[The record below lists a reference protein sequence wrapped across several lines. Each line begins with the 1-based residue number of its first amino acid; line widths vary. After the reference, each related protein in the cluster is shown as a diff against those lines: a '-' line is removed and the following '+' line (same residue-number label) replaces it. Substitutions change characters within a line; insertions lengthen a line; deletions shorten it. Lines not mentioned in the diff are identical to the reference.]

1 MSKKDNTKI
10 KCLTK
15 QSVLNFFGN
24 NAIILCMLLLIVVI
38 TVIEPKFISVR
49 VLRDILIQN
58 SSRMIIACGMAMVL
72 ISGGMDLSAG
82 RIVGLAAVVTGSL
95 GQMADCSSKFFPN
108 LPQLPVVVPL
118 LAAVV
123 VCLLIGMLNGVA
135 IAKFSI
141 PPFIVTLGT
150 GMIIWGAN
158 LLYYDLEPNNSQPI
172 GGIQNGIKFLGSGY
186 LGKTIPVIILIA
198 LAAVLVSWFIMK
210 YTSFGRNIYSI
221 GGNRDAAEVCGIR
234 VERTLIWTYAI
245 AAVMFAVGGFLECA
259 RTNGA
264 TASYGENYEFD
275 AISACVVGGVSNS
288 GGVGTIPG
296 MVLGVLMFGIINY
309 GLTFLGVQPYWQK
322 IAKGV
327 IILTAVGFDVRK
339 NLKKK

>member
-1 MSKKDNTKI
+1 MS
-10 KCLTK
+10 
-15 QSVLNFFGN
+15 
-24 NAIILCMLLLIVVI
+24 MRVV
-38 TVIEPKFISVR
+38 
-49 VLRDILIQN
+49 RDILIQN
-58 SSRMIIACGMAMVL
+58 SSRMIIACGMAMIL

-82 RIVGLAAVVTGSL
+82 RIVGLAAVMTGSL
-95 GQMADCSSKFFPN
+95 GQMATTTSKFFPN
-108 LPQLPVVVPL
+108 LPQLPVIVPL
-118 LAAVV
+118 LAAIVICFV
-123 VCLLIGMLNGVA
+123 FGMLNGVL

-150 GMIIWGAN
+150 AMIIWGAN
-158 LLYYDLEPNNSQPI
+158 LLYYDIEPNNSQPI
-172 GGIQNGIKFLGSGY
+172 GGIQSGIKFMGSGY
-186 LGKTIPVIILIA
+186 LAQKIPVIILIA
-198 LAAVLVSWFIMK
+198 LAVVLISWFVMK
-210 YTSFGRNIYSI
+210 YTTFGRNIYSI

-234 VERTLIWTYAI
+234 VARTLIWTYAI

-275 AISACVVGGVSNS
+275 AIAACVVGGVSNS

-322 IAKGV
+322 IVKGI

-339 NLKKK
+339 NIRKK

>member
-1 MSKKDNTKI
+1 MSKTNKK
-10 KCLTK
+10 LEGRG
-15 QSVLNFFGN
+15 VLRFLGN
-24 NAIILCMLLLIVVI
+24 NVIMVCMLLLIVVI
-38 TVIEPKFISVR
+38 AIMEPKFMSMR
-49 VLRDILIQN
+49 VVRDILIQN

-82 RIVGLAAVVTGSL
+82 RIVGLAAVITGSL
-95 GQMADCSSKFFPN
+95 GQVADTGSKFFPN
-108 LPQLPVVVPL
+108 LPQLPLIVPL
-118 LAAVV
+118 LAAVA
-123 VCLLIGMLNGVA
+123 VCFLFGMLNGVA

-150 GMIIWGAN
+150 GMIIWGTN
-158 LLYYDLEPNNSQPI
+158 LLYYDIEPNHSQPI
-172 GGIQNGIKFLGSGY
+172 GGIQSSIKYLGSGY
-186 LGKTIPVIILIA
+186 IAKTVPVVIVIAVVVVLI
-198 LAAVLVSWFIMK
+198 SWFIMK
-210 YTSFGRNIYSI
+210 YTAFGRSIYSI
-221 GGNRDAAEVCGIR
+221 GGNRDAAQVCGIR

-245 AAVMFAVGGFLECA
+245 AAVTFAIGGFLECA

-275 AISACVVGGVSNS
+275 AIAACVVGGVSNS

-322 IAKGV
+322 IVKGI

-339 NLKKK
+339 NIRKK

>member
-1 MSKKDNTKI
+1 MEGFCNEKTARSASCT
-10 KCLTK
+10 
-15 QSVLNFFGN
+15 GHG
-24 NAIILCMLLLIVVI
+24 IVIAVMN
-38 TVIEPKFISVR
+38 PKFMSVR
-49 VLRDILIQN
+49 VVRDILIQN

-82 RIVGLAAVVTGSL
+82 RIVGLAAVITGSL
-95 GQMADCSSKFFPN
+95 GQSLDISNRFFPN
-108 LPQLPVVVPL
+108 MPQLPVAVPL
-118 LAAVV
+118 LAAIV
-123 VCLLIGMLNGVA
+123 VCFLFGMFNGIA

-150 GMIIWGAN
+150 DMIIWGTN

-172 GGIQNGIKFLGSGY
+172 GGIQNGIKYLGSGY
-186 LGKTIPVIILIA
+186 IGKTVPVIIVIAIVVVLI
-198 LAAVLVSWFIMK
+198 SWFLMK
-210 YTSFGRNIYSI
+210 YTTFGRNIYSI
-221 GGNRDAAEVCGIR
+221 GGNRDAAQVCGIR

-245 AAVMFAVGGFLECA
+245 AAITFAIGGFLECA
-259 RTNGA
+259 RTNSA
-264 TASYGENYEFD
+264 TAAYGENYEFD
-275 AISACVVGGVSNS
+275 AIAACVVGGVSNS

-322 IAKGV
+322 IVKGI

-339 NLKKK
+339 NIRKK

>member
-1 MSKKDNTKI
+1 MSKKSKI
-10 KCLTK
+10 NKN
-15 QSVLNFFGN
+15 SVALFFSN
-24 NAIILCMLLLIVVI
+24 NVIILCMLLLIVVI
-38 TVIEPKFISVR
+38 AIIEPRFMSMR
-49 VLRDILIQN
+49 VVRDILIQN
-58 SSRMIIACGMAMVL
+58 SSRMIIACGMAMIL

-82 RIVGLAAVVTGSL
+82 RIVGLAAVMTGSL
-95 GQMADCSSKFFPN
+95 GQMATTTSKFFPN
-108 LPQLPVVVPL
+108 LPQLPVIVPL
-118 LAAVV
+118 LAAIVICFV
-123 VCLLIGMLNGVA
+123 FGMLNGVL

-150 GMIIWGAN
+150 AMIIWGAN
-158 LLYYDLEPNNSQPI
+158 LLYYDIEPNNSQPI
-172 GGIQNGIKFLGSGY
+172 GGIQSGIKFMGSGY
-186 LGKTIPVIILIA
+186 LAQKIPVIILIA
-198 LAAVLVSWFIMK
+198 LAVVLISWFVMK
-210 YTSFGRNIYSI
+210 YTTFGRNIYSI

-234 VERTLIWTYAI
+234 VARTLIWTYAI

-275 AISACVVGGVSNS
+275 AIAACVVGGVSNS

-322 IAKGV
+322 IVKGI

-339 NLKKK
+339 NIRKK

>member
-1 MSKKDNTKI
+1 MSKKSKI
-10 KCLTK
+10 NKN
-15 QSVLNFFGN
+15 SVAHFFSN
-24 NAIILCMLLLIVVI
+24 NVIILCMLLLIVVI
-38 TVIEPKFISVR
+38 AIIEPRFMSMR
-49 VLRDILIQN
+49 VVRDILIQN
-58 SSRMIIACGMAMVL
+58 SSRMIIACGMAMIL

-82 RIVGLAAVVTGSL
+82 RIVGLAAVMTGSL
-95 GQMADCSSKFFPN
+95 GQMATTTSKFFPN
-108 LPQLPVVVPL
+108 LPQLPVIVPL
-118 LAAVV
+118 LAAIVICFV
-123 VCLLIGMLNGVA
+123 FGMLNGVL

-150 GMIIWGAN
+150 AMIIWGAN
-158 LLYYDLEPNNSQPI
+158 LLYYDIEPNNSQPI
-172 GGIQNGIKFLGSGY
+172 GGIQSGIKFMGSGY
-186 LGKTIPVIILIA
+186 LAQKIPVIILIA
-198 LAAVLVSWFIMK
+198 LAVVLISWFVMK
-210 YTSFGRNIYSI
+210 YTTFGRNIYSI
-221 GGNRDAAEVCGIR
+221 GGNRDAAKRPLMGEIAG
-234 VERTLIWTYAI
+234 ELIWTYAI

-275 AISACVVGGVSNS
+275 AIAACVVGGVSNS

-322 IAKGV
+322 IVKGI

-339 NLKKK
+339 NIRKK

>member
-1 MSKKDNTKI
+1 MSKKSKI
-10 KCLTK
+10 NKN
-15 QSVLNFFGN
+15 SVAHFFSN
-24 NAIILCMLLLIVVI
+24 NVIILCMLLLIVVI
-38 TVIEPKFISVR
+38 AIIEPRFMSMR
-49 VLRDILIQN
+49 VVRDILIQN
-58 SSRMIIACGMAMVL
+58 SSRMIIACGMAMIL

-82 RIVGLAAVVTGSL
+82 RIVGLAAVMTGSL
-95 GQMADCSSKFFPN
+95 GQMATTTSKFFPN
-108 LPQLPVVVPL
+108 LPQLPVIVPL
-118 LAAVV
+118 LAAIVICFV
-123 VCLLIGMLNGVA
+123 FGMFNGVL

-150 GMIIWGAN
+150 AMIIWGAN
-158 LLYYDLEPNNSQPI
+158 LLYYDIEPNNSQPI
-172 GGIQNGIKFLGSGY
+172 GGIQSGIKFMGSGY
-186 LGKTIPVIILIA
+186 LAQKIPVIILIA
-198 LAAVLVSWFIMK
+198 LAVVLISWFVMK
-210 YTSFGRNIYSI
+210 YTTFGRNIYSI

-234 VERTLIWTYAI
+234 VARTLIWTYAI

-275 AISACVVGGVSNS
+275 AIAACVVGGVSNS

-322 IAKGV
+322 IVKGI

-339 NLKKK
+339 NIRKK

>member
-1 MSKKDNTKI
+1 MQGLKNLTLNRKRLWDYFSNNVI
-10 KCLTK
+10 MICLL
-15 QSVLNFFGN
+15 VLV
-24 NAIILCMLLLIVVI
+24 VVI
-38 TVIEPKFISVR
+38 ALMEPKFISLR

-95 GQMADCSSKFFPN
+95 GQVAETSSKFFPA
-108 LPQLPVVVPL
+108 LPQLPVFVAL
-118 LAAVV
+118 LASVL
-123 VCLLIGMLNGVA
+123 VCFAFGMINGIA

-150 GMIIWGAN
+150 GMIIWGIN
-158 LLYYDLEPNNSQPI
+158 LLYYGLEPNNSQPI
-172 GGIQNGIKFLGSGY
+172 GGIQSGIKYLGSGY
-186 LGKTIPVIILIA
+186 VAATVPVVILIA
-198 LAAVLVSWFIMK
+198 VAVVLLSFFIMK
-210 YTSFGRNIYSI
+210 YTAFGRSIYAI

-234 VERTLIWTYAI
+234 VPTTLIWTYAI
-245 AAVMFAVGGFLECA
+245 AAVTFAIGGFLECA

-275 AISACVVGGVSNS
+275 AIAACVVGGVSNS

-322 IAKGV
+322 IVKGI

-339 NLKKK
+339 NIRKK

>member
-1 MSKKDNTKI
+1 MSKKSKI
-10 KCLTK
+10 NKN
-15 QSVLNFFGN
+15 SVAHFFSN
-24 NAIILCMLLLIVVI
+24 NVIILCMLLLIVVI
-38 TVIEPKFISVR
+38 AIIEPRFMSMR
-49 VLRDILIQN
+49 VVRDILIQN
-58 SSRMIIACGMAMVL
+58 SSRMIIACGMAMIL

-82 RIVGLAAVVTGSL
+82 RIVGLAAVMTGSL
-95 GQMADCSSKFFPN
+95 GQMATTTSKFFPN
-108 LPQLPVVVPL
+108 LPQLPVIVPL
-118 LAAVV
+118 LAAIVICFV
-123 VCLLIGMLNGVA
+123 FGMLNGVL

-150 GMIIWGAN
+150 AMIIWGAN
-158 LLYYDLEPNNSQPI
+158 LLYYDIEPNNSQPI
-172 GGIQNGIKFLGSGY
+172 GGIQSGIKFMGSGY
-186 LGKTIPVIILIA
+186 LAQKIPVIILIA
-198 LAAVLVSWFIMK
+198 LAVVLISWFVMK
-210 YTSFGRNIYSI
+210 YTTFGRNIYSI

-234 VERTLIWTYAI
+234 VARTLIWTYAI

-275 AISACVVGGVSNS
+275 AIAACVVGGVSNS

-322 IAKGV
+322 IVKGI

-339 NLKKK
+339 NIRKK

>member
-1 MSKKDNTKI
+1 MEKKKSSRFSR
-10 KCLTK
+10 
-15 QSVLNFFGN
+15 QGVLRFFGN
-24 NAIILCMLLLIVVI
+24 NVIMICMLVLIVAIAII
-38 TVIEPKFISVR
+38 EPRFMSVR

-82 RIVGLAAVVTGSL
+82 RIVGLAAVITGSL
-95 GQMADCSSKFFPN
+95 GQMAESNSRFFPN
-108 LPQLPVVVPL
+108 LPQLPPIVPL
-118 LAAVV
+118 LVAIAVCFV
-123 VCLLIGMLNGVA
+123 FGMFNGVA

-150 GMIIWGAN
+150 GMIIWGVN
-158 LLYYDLEPNNSQPI
+158 LLYYDIEPNNSQPI
-172 GGIQNGIKFLGSGY
+172 GGIQKGIKNMGSGY
-186 LGKTIPVIILIA
+186 IANTVPVIIVIA
-198 LAAVLVSWFIMK
+198 LAVVLISWFIMK
-210 YTSFGRNIYSI
+210 YTKFGRDIYSI

-234 VERTLIWTYAI
+234 VERTLIKTYAI
-245 AAVMFAVGGFLECA
+245 AAITFAIGGFLECA

-264 TASYGENYEFD
+264 TAAYGENYEFD
-275 AISACVVGGVSNS
+275 VIAACVVGGVSNS

-322 IAKGV
+322 IVKGI

-339 NLKKK
+339 NIRRK

>member
-1 MSKKDNTKI
+1 MSKTNKK
-10 KCLTK
+10 LEGRG
-15 QSVLNFFGN
+15 VLRFLGN
-24 NAIILCMLLLIVVI
+24 NVIMVCMLLLIVVI
-38 TVIEPKFISVR
+38 AIMEPKFMSMR
-49 VLRDILIQN
+49 VVRDILIQN

-82 RIVGLAAVVTGSL
+82 RIVGLAAVITGSL
-95 GQMADCSSKFFPN
+95 GQVADTGSKFFPN
-108 LPQLPVVVPL
+108 LPQLPLIVPL
-118 LAAVV
+118 LAAVA
-123 VCLLIGMLNGVA
+123 VCFLFGMLNGVA

-150 GMIIWGAN
+150 GMIIWGTN
-158 LLYYDLEPNNSQPI
+158 LLYYDIEPNHSQPI
-172 GGIQNGIKFLGSGY
+172 GGIQSSIKYLDSGY
-186 LGKTIPVIILIA
+186 IAKTVPVVIVIAVVVVLI
-198 LAAVLVSWFIMK
+198 SWFIMK
-210 YTSFGRNIYSI
+210 YTAFGRSIYSI
-221 GGNRDAAEVCGIR
+221 GGNRDAAQVCGIR

-245 AAVMFAVGGFLECA
+245 AAVTFAIGGFLECA

-275 AISACVVGGVSNS
+275 AIAACVVGGVSNS

-322 IAKGV
+322 IVKGI

-339 NLKKK
+339 NIRKK

>member
-1 MSKKDNTKI
+1 MDTVKI
-10 KCLTK
+10 AKLDRRHVTRF
-15 QSVLNFFGN
+15 LGN
-24 NAIILCMLLLIVVI
+24 NVIMLCMLALIAVI
-38 TVIEPKFISVR
+38 AVMEPKFMSGR

-95 GQMADCSSKFFPN
+95 GQVADASGKFFPG
-108 LPQLPVVVPL
+108 LQQLPVIVPFL
-118 LAAVV
+118 VSV
-123 VCLLIGMLNGVA
+123 LICFAFGMLNGVA

-172 GGIQNGIKFLGSGY
+172 GGIQPGIRDLGSGY
-186 LGKTIPVIILIA
+186 FAMVPKVVLIA
-198 LAAVLVSWFIMK
+198 AVVVLLSWFIMK
-210 YTSFGRNIYSI
+210 YTAFGRNIYAI
-221 GGNRDAAEVCGIR
+221 GGNRDAAEVCGIK
-234 VERTLIWTYAI
+234 VQGTLIWTYAI
-245 AAVMFAVGGFLECA
+245 AAVTFAVGGFLECA

-264 TASYGENYEFD
+264 TAAYGENYEFD
-275 AISACVVGGVSNS
+275 AIAACVVGGVSNS

-296 MVLGVLMFGIINY
+296 MVLGVLMFGILNY

-322 IAKGV
+322 IAKGI

-339 NLKKK
+339 NIRKK

>member
-1 MSKKDNTKI
+1 MSKKSKI
-10 KCLTK
+10 NKN
-15 QSVLNFFGN
+15 SVAHFFSN
-24 NAIILCMLLLIVVI
+24 NVIILCMLLLIVVI
-38 TVIEPKFISVR
+38 AIIEPRFMSMR
-49 VLRDILIQN
+49 VVRDILIQN
-58 SSRMIIACGMAMVL
+58 SSRMIIACGMAMIL

-82 RIVGLAAVVTGSL
+82 RIVGLAAVMTGSL
-95 GQMADCSSKFFPN
+95 GQMATTTSKFFPN
-108 LPQLPVVVPL
+108 LPQLPVIVPL
-118 LAAVV
+118 LAAIVICFV
-123 VCLLIGMLNGVA
+123 FGMLNGVL

-150 GMIIWGAN
+150 AMIIWGAN
-158 LLYYDLEPNNSQPI
+158 LLYYDIEPNNSQPI
-172 GGIQNGIKFLGSGY
+172 GGIQSGIKFMGSGY
-186 LGKTIPVIILIA
+186 LAQKIPVIILIA
-198 LAAVLVSWFIMK
+198 LAVVLISWFVMK
-210 YTSFGRNIYSI
+210 YTTFGRSIYSI

-234 VERTLIWTYAI
+234 VARTLIWTYAI

-275 AISACVVGGVSNS
+275 AIAACVVGGVSNS

-322 IAKGV
+322 IVKGI

-339 NLKKK
+339 NIRKK

>member
-1 MSKKDNTKI
+1 M
-10 KCLTK
+10 
-15 QSVLNFFGN
+15 
-24 NAIILCMLLLIVVI
+24 
-38 TVIEPKFISVR
+38 
-49 VLRDILIQN
+49 
-58 SSRMIIACGMAMVL
+58 
-72 ISGGMDLSAG
+72 
-82 RIVGLAAVVTGSL
+82 
-95 GQMADCSSKFFPN
+95 
-108 LPQLPVVVPL
+108 PL
-118 LAAVV
+118 LAAIVICFV
-123 VCLLIGMLNGVA
+123 FGMLNGVL

-150 GMIIWGAN
+150 AMIIWGAN
-158 LLYYDLEPNNSQPI
+158 LLYYDIEPNNSQPI
-172 GGIQNGIKFLGSGY
+172 GGIQSGIKFMGSGY
-186 LGKTIPVIILIA
+186 LAQKIPVIILIA
-198 LAAVLVSWFIMK
+198 LAVVLISWFVMK
-210 YTSFGRNIYSI
+210 YTTFGRNIYSI

-234 VERTLIWTYAI
+234 VARTLIWTYAI

-275 AISACVVGGVSNS
+275 AIAACVVGGVSNS

-322 IAKGV
+322 IVKGI

-339 NLKKK
+339 NIRKK

>member
-1 MSKKDNTKI
+1 MDKTKKNR
-10 KCLTK
+10 
-15 QSVLNFFGN
+15 LNQKSIVHFLSN
-24 NAIILCMLLLIVVI
+24 NVIMICMLVMIVVI
-38 TVIEPKFISVR
+38 AAMEPKFMSVR

-95 GQMADCSSKFFPN
+95 GQVADTSSKFFPN
-108 LPQLPVVVPL
+108 LQQLPVIVPL
-118 LAAVV
+118 LAAIA
-123 VCLLIGMLNGVA
+123 VCFLFGMLNGIA

-150 GMIIWGAN
+150 GMIIWGTN

-172 GGIQNGIKFLGSGY
+172 GGIQAGIKNLGSGY
-186 LGKTIPVIILIA
+186 VAAIPVIIIIA
-198 LAAVLVSWFIMK
+198 LVVVLISWFIMK
-210 YTSFGRNIYSI
+210 YTAFGRNIYSI

-234 VERTLIWTYAI
+234 VDRVLIWTYAI
-245 AAVMFAVGGFLECA
+245 AAITFAIGGFLECA

-264 TASYGENYEFD
+264 TAGYGENYEFD
-275 AISACVVGGVSNS
+275 AIAACVVGGVSNS

-309 GLTFLGVQPYWQK
+309 GLTFLGVPPYWQR
-322 IAKGV
+322 IVKGI

-339 NLKKK
+339 NIRKK